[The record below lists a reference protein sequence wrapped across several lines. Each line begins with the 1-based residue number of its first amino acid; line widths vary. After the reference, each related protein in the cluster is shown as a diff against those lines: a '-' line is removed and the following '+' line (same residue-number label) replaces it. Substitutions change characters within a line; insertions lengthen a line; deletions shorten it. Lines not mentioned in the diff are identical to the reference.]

1 MKAAPLPK
9 NEAERLSEL
18 YSYDIL
24 DTMPD
29 IDYDHITRIAS
40 EICNTPIALIGLID
54 ADRQWYKSQQGLKG
68 TESSRDLSFCS
79 HAILN
84 PEEIMI
90 VPDSSL
96 DERFADNPNVLNEPY
111 VVFYA
116 GVSLISENGFPL
128 GTLCVVDN
136 KPGTLTESQ
145 KLSLKALGRQVVA
158 LMELRK
164 KNRELAVNREEMKAL
179 NLELE
184 RFAHVVA
191 HDLKSPCNNLI
202 GLSDLLLY
210 SYQDKL
216 DEDGKEML
224 GHLQSVSLSLKQ
236 LIDDILE
243 DSRSVH
249 FLAEGKE
256 LINPQDLI
264 KEILS
269 LLTIPPHFQ
278 INYDC
283 AHTPVT
289 VSRTALVQILLN
301 LLSNA
306 IKYND
311 KPSGVVDIKCM
322 DDEAFYYFT
331 VTDNGPG
338 ISAASFHKIF
348 EPFQTLDQKDRFDQA
363 GHGIGLHTVKK
374 LVGRLGGE
382 ISVSSEMGTSTT
394 FEFSIRK

>member
-1 MKAAPLPK
+1 MKVAPLPG

-24 DTMPD
+24 DTLPD
-29 IDYDHITRIAS
+29 DDYDHITRIAS
-40 EICNTPIALIGLID
+40 EICDTPIALIGLID

-68 TESSRDLSFCS
+68 SESSRDLSFCS

-84 PEEIMI
+84 PDEIMV
-90 VPDSSL
+90 VPNSSM
-96 DERFADNPNVLNEPY
+96 DERFADNPNVLGEPH

-116 GVSLISENGFPL
+116 GVPLVSENGFSL

-136 KPGTLTESQ
+136 KPKTLTESQ
-145 KLSLKALGRQVVA
+145 KQSLRALGRQVVV
-158 LMELRK
+158 LMDLRK
-164 KNRELAVNREEMKAL
+164 KNRELAVNREEMNAL

-216 DEDGKEML
+216 DDDGKEML

-256 LINPQDLI
+256 EVNLPGLID
-264 KEILS
+264 EIIP
-269 LLTIPPHFQ
+269 LLTVPSGFSIC
-278 INYDC
+278 YDNEP
-283 AHTPVT
+283 TQLN
-289 VSRTALVQILLN
+289 VSKTALVQILLN

-311 KPSGVVDIKCM
+311 KAAGTVDIKYW
-322 DDEAFYYFT
+322 DDEVFYYFS

-338 ISAASFHKIF
+338 IPAASFHKIF
-348 EPFQTLDQKDRFDQA
+348 ESFQTLDQKDRFDQS

-374 LVGRLGGE
+374 LVTRLGGE
-382 ISVSSEMGTSTT
+382 VKVSSDLGSSAT